1 MTGSIAHKLSADAL
15 PLSAATASPPLQVN
29 FTRFGASAHAALA
42 ITSSAMTQTAVR
54 IFIFVRS
61 FRFAAPYLRAGFAA
75 PSLSAALMRV
85 FYFDVR
91 LDV

>member
-1 MTGSIAHKLSADAL
+1 MVTGSIAHKLSADWL
-15 PLSAATASPPLQVN
+15 PLSSATASPPLHVN
-29 FTRFGASAHAALA
+29 FTRFGASAHAALT
-42 ITSSAMTQTAVR
+42 ITSSAMTQTAVK

-61 FRFAAPYLRAGFAA
+61 FRFAA

-85 FYFDVR
+85 FYFAAR

>member
-1 MTGSIAHKLSADAL
+1 
-15 PLSAATASPPLQVN
+15 
-29 FTRFGASAHAALA
+29 
-42 ITSSAMTQTAVR
+42 MTQTAVK

-61 FRFAAPYLRAGFAA
+61 FRFAA

-85 FYFDVR
+85 FYFAAR